1 LRFTILILFSVLF
14 LFSCKDSVDKDAPEG
29 HILTFTMD
37 GFSSVSGTID
47 TDTKTITLTLPYQT
61 NLKGLVPQ
69 IAISEGCE
77 IIPAS
82 GIEQDFSGKVYYTL
96 ISSNGAKAIYTVQI
110 STEAQP
116 RPQIK
121 RISRD
126 SVEAGFEFEVNGKYF
141 GSFPLDVKVS
151 LEKEGAAVSAAFTY
165 KNDSTLLVKT
175 AEKTLPG
182 DYQVT
187 VNVKQLSV
195 SSAKKI
201 RITQAAPK
209 IRSVNAVNFF
219 PPDTLKLVGEHL
231 STGHYHYALRFIN
244 GSDSLT
250 TRQVIIVKDTLKY
263 GVPKNFS
270 PGKYRLKIVNLTD
283 GKISR
288 ETAPAVQIYSGNMP
302 YAVLKENKT
311 YAIGQDVI
319 FTTLN
324 FTAQQ
329 YRFYQVTL
337 TGAGKSF
344 VQNGIFDTAS
354 NTLRIAV
361 PESAPSGNYTIGFS
375 LSDPAKG
382 LRYDFKTD
390 DQLMVK

>member
-1 LRFTILILFSVLF
+1 LKHTILILFSVLF
-14 LFSCKDSVDKDAPEG
+14 LFSCKDSVDKDSPEG
-29 HILTFTMD
+29 HILAFTLD
-37 GFSSVSGTID
+37 GFGSVSGTID
-47 TDTKTITLTLPYQT
+47 AETKIITLTLPYQT
-61 NLKGLVPQ
+61 NLKGLVPN
-69 IAISEGCE
+69 ISVSEGFE

-96 ISSNGAKAIYTVQI
+96 VSSNGAKAIYTVQI

-116 RPQIK
+116 RPQIYS
-121 RISRD
+121 ISKD
-126 SVEAGFEFEVNGKYF
+126 SVEAGFDFEVRGRYF

-151 LEKEGAAVSAAFTY
+151 LAPVTAVTFTY

-187 VNVKQLSV
+187 VKVKELAV
-195 SSAKKI
+195 SASEKI
-201 RITQAAPK
+201 SITQAAPK
-209 IRSVNAVNFF
+209 IRSVSAVNFF
-219 PPDTLKLVGEHL
+219 PPDTLKIVGEHL
-231 STGHYHYALRFIN
+231 SSEKYKYAVRLVN

-250 TRQVIIVKDTLKY
+250 DNQVKITKDTLKY
-263 GVPKNFS
+263 AVRKDFKA
-270 PGKYRLKIVNLTD
+270 GKYTLKIVNLTD

-288 ETAPAVQIYSGNMP
+288 EKEPAVQIYSGNMP
-302 YAVLKENKT
+302 YAVLKENIT
-311 YAIGQDVI
+311 YAKGQDVI

-344 VQNGIFDTAS
+344 VQNGIFDLS
-354 NTLRIAV
+354 GKTLRIAV
-361 PESAPSGNYTIGFS
+361 PELAPAGNYTIGFT
-375 LSDPAKG
+375 LSDPSKQ
-382 LRYDFKTD
+382 LKYDFKID
-390 DQLMVK
+390 DQLIVK

>member
-1 LRFTILILFSVLF
+1 MRNTILILLSIVF
-14 LFSCKDSVDKDAPEG
+14 LYSCKDSVDKNAPEG

-116 RPQIK
+116 RPQIN

-126 SVEAGFEFEVNGKYF
+126 SVEAGFDFEVIGKYF

-151 LEKEGAAVSAAFTY
+151 FEPVTAVTFTY
-165 KNDSTLLVKT
+165 KNDSTLLIKT
-175 AEKTLPG
+175 AEKTPPG
-182 DYQVT
+182 EYQVT
-187 VNVKQLSV
+187 VKIKELAV
-195 SSAKKI
+195 SAAEKI
-201 RITQAAPK
+201 SITQAAPK
-209 IRSVNAVNFF
+209 IRSVSAVNFF
-219 PPDTLKLVGEHL
+219 PPDTLKIVGEHL
-231 STGHYHYALRFIN
+231 SSEKYKYAVRLIN

-250 TRQVIIVKDTLKY
+250 DNQVKITKDTLKY
-263 GVPKNFS
+263 AVRKDFKA
-270 PGKYRLKIVNLTD
+270 GKYTLKIVNLTD

-288 ETAPAVQIYSGNMP
+288 EKEPAVQIYSGDMP
-302 YAVLKENKT
+302 YAVLTENTT
-311 YAIGQDVI
+311 YSKGQNVL
-319 FTTLN
+319 FNALN

-344 VQNGIFDTAS
+344 VQNGIFDLSAK
-354 NTLRIAV
+354 TLRIAV
-361 PESAPSGNYTIGFS
+361 PDLAPAGNYTIGFS

-382 LRYDFKTD
+382 LKYDFKTD
-390 DQLMVK
+390 DQLIVK

>member
-1 LRFTILILFSVLF
+1 LKHTILILFSVLF

-116 RPQIK
+116 RPQIN

-126 SVEAGFEFEVNGKYF
+126 SVEAGFDFEVSGRYF

-151 LEKEGAAVSAAFTY
+151 LEPVTAVSFTY

-175 AEKTLPG
+175 AEKTQPG
-182 DYQVT
+182 EYQVT
-187 VNVKQLSV
+187 VKVKELAV
-195 SSAKKI
+195 SASEKI
-201 RITQAAPK
+201 SITQAAPK
-209 IRSVNAVNFF
+209 LRSVSAVSFF
-219 PPDTLKLVGEHL
+219 PPDTLKIVGEHL
-231 STGHYHYALRFIN
+231 SAEKYTYALRLVN

-250 TRQVIIVKDTLKY
+250 DKQVILTKDTLKY
-263 GVPKNFS
+263 SIPKNFS
-270 PGKYRLKIVNLTD
+270 PGKYTLKIVNLTD
-283 GKISR
+283 GKVSR
-288 ETAPAVQIYSGNMP
+288 EKGHVLEVFAGSMP
-302 YAVLKENKT
+302 YIRMPLKVSYAKGESIVFRTENFEV
-311 YAIGQDVI
+311 Q
-319 FTTLN
+319 N
-324 FTAQQ
+324 
-329 YRFYQVTL
+329 YRFYQATFI
-337 TGAGKSF
+337 GQGKSYI
-344 VQNGIFDTAS
+344 QNGIYNS
-354 NTLRIAV
+354 GEKSLRVTLPENIAAGSYV
-361 PESAPSGNYTIGFS
+361 LSFT
-375 LSDPAKG
+375 LSDPSKQ
-382 LRYDFKTD
+382 LKYDFKTD
-390 DQLMVK
+390 DQLMIK